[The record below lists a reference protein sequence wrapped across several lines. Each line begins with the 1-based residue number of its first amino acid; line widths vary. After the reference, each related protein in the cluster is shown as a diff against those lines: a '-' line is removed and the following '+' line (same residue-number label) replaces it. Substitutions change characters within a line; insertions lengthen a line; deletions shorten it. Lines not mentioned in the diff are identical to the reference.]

1 MSLARYG
8 AASLPLANLRCG
20 GRPLSAR
27 PPIVRAARLAATQH
41 GLITAA
47 QCRDLGV
54 TRKSIHGL
62 IAPGAWIREG
72 PSVYRIA
79 GAPRTWHARATAAVL
94 STGPGALASRRT
106 AAHLW
111 GLEGFPAPGRI
122 EVTVARHARPQR
134 RSGVVV
140 HETLAYDLVGA
151 TTRGGVPV
159 TGAARTFIDL
169 AAVLDDEIELL
180 RALDEIRRLRR
191 ATWPALWEALI
202 LHARRGRPGIV
213 RARAM
218 IKRRYGRRVPDTE
231 FARLFMLLLDDAG
244 LPEPAVEYW
253 VRGDRWRY
261 RLDLA
266 YPERLLA
273 IELDGKDKHLT
284 DEAFEAD
291 PVRDNRLCLAGWD
304 VLHYTWHRFVDA
316 PVDVVREVCAA
327 LESPTGPFRR

>member
-1 MSLARYG
+1 M
-8 AASLPLANLRCG
+8 
-20 GRPLSAR
+20 SAR
-27 PPIVRAARLAATQH
+27 RPVVRAAQLAATQH
-41 GLITAA
+41 GLISAA

-54 TRKSIHGL
+54 TRSTIHRRV
-62 IAPGAWIREG
+62 ASAAWVREA

-79 GAPRTWHARATAAVL
+79 GAPRTWQARALAAVI
-94 STGPGALASRRT
+94 SAGPGALASHRT

-122 EVTVARHARPQR
+122 EVTVPRHARPQR
-134 RSGVVV
+134 RSSVVT
-140 HETLAYDLVGA
+140 HETLAYDLAGA
-151 TTRGGVPV
+151 TRRWGVPV
-159 TGAARTFIDL
+159 TGPARTVIDL
-169 AAVLDDEIELL
+169 AAVLDDETELL
-180 RALDEIRRLRR
+180 RALDETRRLRL

-213 RARAM
+213 RARGT
-218 IKRRYGRRVPDTE
+218 ILRRYGRRVPDTE

-244 LPEPAVEYW
+244 LPGPVAEHW
-253 VRGDRWRY
+253 VYGEGWRH

-266 YPERLLA
+266 YPQRMVA
-273 IELDGKDKHLT
+273 IELDGKESHLT

-316 PVDVVREVCAA
+316 PSEVVREVRAA
-327 LESPTGPFRR
+327 LDGPSANRR

>member
-1 MSLARYG
+1 MST
-8 AASLPLANLRCG
+8 
-20 GRPLSAR
+20 R
-27 PPIVRAARLAATQH
+27 PPVVCAAHLAATQH

-54 TRKSIHGL
+54 TRSTIHRRV
-62 IAPGAWIREG
+62 ARGAWIRDA

-79 GAPRTWHARATAAVL
+79 GAPRTWQARAMAAVL
-94 STGPGALASRRT
+94 SAGEAAVASHRT

-111 GLEGFPAPGRI
+111 GLEGFPAPGRL
-122 EVTVARHARPQR
+122 EVTVPRHGRPQR
-134 RSGVVV
+134 RSGVVI
-140 HETLAYDLVGA
+140 HESLAYGLVGA
-151 TTRGGVPV
+151 TTRWGVAV
-159 TGAARTFIDL
+159 TSPARTLIDL
-169 AAVLDDEIELL
+169 AAVLDDELAVL
-180 RALDEIRRLRR
+180 RALDEIRRLRL
-191 ATWPALWEALI
+191 ATWPELWEALI

-231 FARLFMLLLDDAG
+231 FARLFMLLLDDAA
-244 LPEPAVEYW
+244 LPEPEPEYW
-253 VRGDRWRY
+253 VRGDGWRY

-273 IELDGKDKHLT
+273 IELDGKDTHLT

-291 PVRDNRLCLAGWD
+291 PVRDNRLCLSGWN

-316 PVDVVREVCAA
+316 PSDVVTEVRAA
-327 LESPTGPFRR
+327 VQCDSAIRR